1 MTQTKCLQVTNCSNT
16 VTALTSHSC
25 SYYYTIHS
33 LHYSLTNNV
42 VGHIAHEILQHMD
55 NGFCHF
61 GIEDNITDNEDEN
74 LNAD

>member
-1 MTQTKCLQVTNCSNT
+1 
-16 VTALTSHSC
+16 
-25 SYYYTIHS
+25 
-33 LHYSLTNNV
+33 V